1 MTQEETYDELKQ
13 LALELGLVIRH
24 EMGDFDGGLCTIK
37 EQRVVLVN
45 RRHPIRRRIHVVARA
60 LHETGLDAIFVKPA
74 LRDIIDDEVALA
86 LTSASSEENS
96 TDT

>member
-1 MTQEETYDELKQ
+1 MTQQETYEELKQ

-45 RRHPIRRRIHVVARA
+45 RRHPMGRRIHVVARA

-74 LRDIIDDEVALA
+74 LRDIIDDELAVALA
-86 LTSASSEENS
+86 SASENDS
-96 TDT
+96 TDR